1 MLATARSARAFQGV
15 MNQQLVVGNAGIR
28 RAIRTVGAVAA
39 RRTLR
44 EEMLRA
50 VGCARDRGR

>member
-1 MLATARSARAFQGV
+1 
-15 MNQQLVVGNAGIR
+15 MNQQLGVGIAGVR
-28 RAIRTVGAVAA
+28 RAIRIVGAVAA

-50 VGCARDRGR
+50 VWCARDRGR